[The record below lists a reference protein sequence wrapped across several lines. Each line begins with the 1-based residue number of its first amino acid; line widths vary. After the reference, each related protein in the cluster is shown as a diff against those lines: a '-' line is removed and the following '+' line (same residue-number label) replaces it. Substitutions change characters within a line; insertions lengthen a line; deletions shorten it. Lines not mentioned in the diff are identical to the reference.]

1 MQTETQQRIKIAER
15 PIILRARM
23 NAAQR
28 VISAAEDLAHLY
40 AGLEMGDF
48 DAAALADVFVT
59 GGEETRRRWLD
70 IAKEEAKRIPGAAIR
85 AQLIKGIEEAEPPY
99 IVKAK
104 QIKAISTYDEVN
116 VLDYLTV
123 TNEGATL
130 TEEAAARLA
139 EDSHVYI
146 TDPEEIELYHKH
158 TAAVEALNDL
168 FGYGKNAPVIWYS
181 VFEMGE
187 DGVIKIPSQG
197 VNYAYLLNLG
207 RDREAKQTGQEQP
220 QKELTKEQPQK
231 ELTQHNAT
239 KVNAPRMVVGIAK
252 DPDYRDRGAEL
263 RLGESKASPDSP
275 E

>member
-1 MQTETQQRIKIAER
+1 METQTAQRIKIADR
-15 PIILRARM
+15 PTVLRARTD
-23 NAAQR
+23 AAQR
-28 VISAAEDLAHLY
+28 VIKAAGELAPLY

-48 DAAALADVFVT
+48 DAAALADVYAT
-59 GGEETRRRWLD
+59 GGEETRRRWFD
-70 IAKEEAKRIPGAAIR
+70 MAKEEANRIPGAAIR

-99 IVKAK
+99 IAKAK
-104 QIKAISTYDEVN
+104 QIKATSTFDEVN
-116 VLDYLTV
+116 ALDYLTV

-139 EDSHVYI
+139 EKSHVYI

-158 TAAVEALNDL
+158 TAAVEALNNL
-168 FGYGKNAPVIWYS
+168 FGNGKNAPVIWYS

-207 RDREAKQTGQEQP
+207 RKQEAEPTAEPTAQEQP
-220 QKELTKEQPQK
+220 QKELTQK
-231 ELTQHNAT
+231 NRTTTE
-239 KVNAPRMVVGIAK
+239 APRMVKGIRR
-252 DPDYRDRGAEL
+252 DQDQRDRGAEM
-263 RLGESKASPDSP
+263 RSGHHRESPDSP